1 MNPERIL
8 VIVLGSLGD
17 AVLALAPL
25 AMLRA
30 HHRDAEITVLTQR
43 GNVRFLSKSP
53 YVDRVDV
60 RWPQTKLIDKAKFIW
75 SLHQERYSMVYDLTN
90 SAESEA
96 LFKLLWPFQPKWSG
110 GAVGCS
116 HPHVDRTRLTLHRLD
131 RHAEQLL
138 TCGVGPKEGFA
149 PGLSPV
155 PDLNW
160 VESVVKD
167 HVKLTP
173 RHHGIAEPFA
183 FLAPEGPAAEPTKRW
198 PTARYGE
205 LALALEARGIQPVL
219 VGGPAAIELAVEI
232 RAIAPKALDLVAR
245 LDVFQYI
252 GLARKSML
260 AVGSEGDMAI
270 IAAAADA
277 PTLAI
282 INPNETSVRKAA
294 PRGSATVGLVARNF
308 DTIRVQDVLAAARA
322 VTPTILEAQTS

>member
-1 MNPERIL
+1 MSPERIL

-25 AMLRA
+25 GMLRA

-53 YVDRVDV
+53 FVDRVDV
-60 RWPQTKLIDKAKFIW
+60 RWPQTKLVDKAKFIW
-75 SLHQERYSMVYDLTN
+75 SLHQERYAMVYDLTN
-90 SAESEA
+90 SSESDA
-96 LFKLLWPFQPKWSG
+96 LFKLLWPLQPKWSG

-131 RHAEQLL
+131 RHAEQLM
-138 TCGVGPKEGFA
+138 TCGVGPKEGFT
-149 PGLSPV
+149 PGLSPL
-155 PDLNW
+155 PDLDW

-167 HVKLTP
+167 HTKLTP
-173 RHHGIAEPFA
+173 RHHGISEPFA
-183 FLAPEGPAAEPTKRW
+183 FLAPEGPAADPTKRW

-219 VGGPAAIELAVEI
+219 VGGPAAVDLAVEI

-245 LDVFQYI
+245 LDVFQFI
-252 GLARKSML
+252 GLARQSIL

-270 IAAAADA
+270 IAAAAGA

-282 INPNETSVRKAA
+282 INPNAA
-294 PRGSATVGLVARNF
+294 GHSDRG
-308 DTIRVQDVLAAARA
+308 
-322 VTPTILEAQTS
+322 PCCAQLRYHPCSRCFGRCTRSHADNS